1 MAIGAEPTTGSARQ
15 VVLLFSDIVDSVGM
29 KTRLGD
35 QAYVLLLKRHAEL
48 FRDAMS
54 NSLRGVLLKDTG
66 DGFLAQFETPGEAV
80 CTALSFQW
88 ALANEPWQ
96 SEAIRVRIAIHAGTA
111 IEVPDERGRYDVSGL
126 AVDLAARVMSLAG
139 PSQILLTNHCFNDA
153 RQYVREHP
161 RIGSGEAPP
170 LAWLAHGPYVFQ
182 GADEPILIHEVGAR
196 GVAPLEPPRN
206 TDKARQAVPAGDEE
220 TYGWRPARG
229 LEVPHRP
236 GWFIERQ
243 LGVGG
248 SGEVWLAQHQRTR
261 GYRVFKF
268 CFDPDRLR
276 SLKRELTLFRL
287 LRDVL
292 GDRSDIARLYEV
304 NFESP
309 PFYLESEYAPLGD
322 LRIWAQEQG
331 GIQAVPMDFRLELLR
346 QVAQA
351 VAAAHSVGVLHKDL
365 KPSNV
370 LIDRSADGTPRPM
383 ISDFGIGVL
392 QDRARLLERH
402 ITMSG
407 FTVTQTT
414 ANLSS
419 RSGTPMY
426 APPEMLAPVPSGH
439 ADAKPAAFTAQGDV
453 YAIGVMLYQM
463 LAGDLD
469 RPLAPGWQ
477 RDLERTIE
485 DPVRRE
491 ILTNDVAEMV
501 DGDVG
506 HRLASAAEA
515 ARRLGALDQRC
526 HELAQARQEQLAREE
541 VDRRMAALRRRVGA
555 AVRWTIAASL
565 MALLGVSWF
574 FLNRERGLRAQEI
587 ESRTLAE
594 SRARDLEEVKRFLGT
609 VLTGADLEA
618 MSMDMVGEI
627 RQALQMSGALGRNP
641 DSLPDQPIA
650 GPGPGTG
657 ADDRPPLRQDGPPI
671 GRGGPNDARRRPAVA
686 ALDELTRQG
695 APTVLAIHIVNK
707 HFFSRAIVSLRDAD
721 SVRPVVKASL
731 FQTLAD
737 LMMDVGFLEGAEQAL
752 SRAREIR
759 EELLSP
765 HDADSIETRI
775 SLGVLLRE
783 QGRIADAVE
792 QLEAA
797 LETCRTALGPDD
809 PLTIQASHRLA
820 LTLILGGEP
829 RQAIELIGDR
839 SAAGGDVLALSGEII
854 HARALGASG
863 RVDEARAMLEATF
876 AKASSALGS
885 DSALA
890 IEAELRFAELLA
902 RAAQVADAKPHFE
915 NAIALRRRTLG
926 RSHRQ
931 TLEAELGRASV
942 LLAVG
947 ELDSIEPTPAALYED
962 CHKTL
967 GPAHRVTT
975 EAAEVLALF
984 LIQSDE
990 LEEAESLLN
999 RMLDTAGPEFEYR
1012 AWRIA
1017 APATILAD
1025 RYEALH
1031 AQFPSEDY
1039 GERAAIW
1046 RARSTTLPPAG
1057 ADQ

>member
-1 MAIGAEPTTGSARQ
+1 M
-15 VVLLFSDIVDSVGM
+15 LFSDIVDSVGM

-48 FRDAMS
+48 FREAMS
-54 NSLRGVLLKDTG
+54 SAPRGVLLKDTG

-88 ALANEPWQ
+88 ALANESWPG
-96 SEAIRVRIAIHAGTA
+96 EAIRVRIAIHAGTA
-111 IEVPDERGRYDVSGL
+111 IEVPDDRGRYDVSGL
-126 AVDLAARVMSLAG
+126 SVDLAARVMSLAG
-139 PSQILLTNHCFNDA
+139 PGQILLTNHCFNDA

-161 RIGSGEAPP
+161 PTGSGESPP
-170 LAWLAHGPYVFQ
+170 LTWLAHGPYVLQ
-182 GADEPILIHEVGAR
+182 GADEPILIHEVGAL

-206 TDKARQAVPAGDEE
+206 TDKARQAVPAGDEDI
-220 TYGWRPARG
+220 YGWRPARG

-248 SGEVWLAQHQRTR
+248 SGEVWLARHQRTR
-261 GYRVFKF
+261 GHRVFKF

-292 GDRSDIARLYEV
+292 GDRPDIARLYEV

-322 LRIWAQEQG
+322 LRQWAQEQG
-331 GIQAVPMDFRLELLR
+331 GIQVVPMELRLELVR

-370 LIDRSADGTPRPM
+370 LIDRAADGTPRPM

-392 QDRARLLERH
+392 QDRARLLERQ

-407 FTVTQTT
+407 FTVTQMT
-414 ANLSS
+414 ADLSS

-426 APPEMLAPVPSGH
+426 APPELLAPAPSPS

-491 ILTNDVAEMV
+491 ILTGDVAEMV
-501 DGDVG
+501 DGDIG
-506 HRLASAAEA
+506 HRLATAAEA

-526 HELAQARQEQLAREE
+526 QELAQARQERLAREDF
-541 VDRRMAALRRRVGA
+541 DRRMAALRRRVGA
-555 AVRWTIAASL
+555 AVRWTVAASL
-565 MALLGVSWF
+565 LALLSVSWF
-574 FLNRERGLRAQEI
+574 FLNRERGLRASEI
-587 ESRTLAE
+587 EARTLAE
-594 SRARDLEEVKRFLGT
+594 SRARDLEEVKHFLSA
-609 VLTGADLEA
+609 VLVGADLEA

-641 DSLPDQPIA
+641 GGLRDQPIP
-650 GPGPGTG
+650 GPGPGEDAG
-657 ADDRPPLRQDGPPI
+657 DRPPPRQDGPPP
-671 GRGGPNDARRRPAVA
+671 GRGGSNDPRRRPAIA
-686 ALDELTRQG
+686 ALDDLTRQG
-695 APTVLAIHIVNK
+695 APTALAIHIVNK
-707 HFFSRAIVSLRDAD
+707 HFFARAILSLRDND
-721 SVRPVVKASL
+721 SVRPIVKASL

-737 LMMDVGFLEGAEQAL
+737 LMIDVGFLDGAEQAL
-752 SRAREIR
+752 ARAREIR
-759 EELLSP
+759 DELLSP
-765 HDADSIETRI
+765 LDADAIETKM
-775 SLGVLLRE
+775 SLGVLCRE
-783 QGRIADAVE
+783 QGRFVE
-792 QLEAA
+792 SVEHLRNA
-797 LETCRTALGPDD
+797 LETCQTAFGPDD
-809 PLTIQASHRLA
+809 PLTLQASQRLA
-820 LTLILGGEP
+820 ETLILGGDPQRAIEVMDEAAWHQQGEP
-829 RQAIELIGDR
+829 RAD
-839 SAAGGDVLALSGEII
+839 ALALSGEII

-863 RVDEARAMLEATF
+863 RIDEACSRLDATF
-876 AKASSALGS
+876 SQASESLGS
-885 DSALA
+885 ESAVA
-890 IEAELRFAELLA
+890 VEAELRLAELLA
-902 RAAQVADAKPHFE
+902 RSGRAVDAEPHFE
-915 NAIALRRRTLG
+915 TAIALRRRTLG

-931 TLEAELGRASV
+931 TLEAELGRAAA
-942 LLAVG
+942 LLAAG
-947 ELDSIEPTPAALYED
+947 DSKSIEPTLAALYED

-967 GPAHRVTT
+967 GPTHRVAT
-975 EAAEVLALF
+975 EAAATLARF
-984 LIQSDE
+984 FIASDE
-990 LEEAESLLN
+990 LEQAESLLSRLIEN
-999 RMLDTAGPEFEYR
+999 DGPDLEYR
-1012 AWRIA
+1012 AWKVSEPA
-1017 APATILAD
+1017 AMLAE
-1025 RYEALH
+1025 RYETLH
-1031 AQFPSEDY
+1031 AQFPTDNY
-1039 GERAAIW
+1039 GERAAMW
-1046 RARSTTLPPAG
+1046 RARSTSTPPTG